1 MMPILPLFVKLV
13 LNRYDIVMDHT
24 LLYQLLE
31 RIGNLLRAEQRLVGH
46 ELGLQ
51 EVHLQV
57 LLYLSR
63 CNRYS
68 NTPLGVTDYLN
79 ATKGTV
85 SQSLKVLEKKGYI
98 LKEADVQDRRVVH
111 LILTTQGQQ
120 LLKQVVPP
128 SLFSHAAKKLSAR
141 QVKSLETQLSLLLSK
156 LQQANRVRSF
166 GVCHTCRF
174 FLREED
180 GFRCGLTQEALSH
193 DDSQSIC
200 REHE

>member
-1 MMPILPLFVKLV
+1 MPRLKLFVKLV
-13 LNRYDIVMDHT
+13 LNRYYIVMDNT

-31 RIGNLLRAEQRLVGH
+31 RISNLLRAEQRLVGND
-46 ELGLQ
+46 LGLQ

-68 NTPLGVTDYLN
+68 NTPLGVADYLN
-79 ATKGTV
+79 ATKGTI

-98 LKEADVQDRRVVH
+98 LKKADAKDRRVVH
-111 LILTTQGQQ
+111 LILTTQGQK

-128 SLFSHAAKKLSAR
+128 SLFTHAVKELSDE
-141 QVKSLETQLSLLLSK
+141 QVEFLATQLSLLLGH
-156 LQQANRVRSF
+156 LQKANRARSF

>member
-1 MMPILPLFVKLV
+1 
-13 LNRYDIVMDHT
+13 MDNT

-31 RIGNLLRAEQRLVGH
+31 RIGNLLRAEQRLVGN

-57 LLYLSR
+57 LFYLSH

-68 NTPLGVTDYLN
+68 NTPLGVSDYLN
-79 ATKGTV
+79 ATKGTI

-98 LKEADVQDRRVVH
+98 VKEADANDRRVVH
-111 LILTTQGQQ
+111 LILTTQGQK

-128 SLFSHAAKKLSAR
+128 SLFAHAVKELSDE
-141 QVKSLETQLSLLLSK
+141 QVKSLTTQLSLLLSR
-156 LQQANRVRSF
+156 LQKANRARSF

-193 DDSQSIC
+193 DDSFRIC

>member
-1 MMPILPLFVKLV
+1 MNNTF
-13 LNRYDIVMDHT
+13 
-24 LLYQLLE
+24 LYQLLE
-31 RIGNLLRAEQRLVGH
+31 RISNLLRAEQRLVGN
-46 ELGLQ
+46 EFGLQ

-57 LLYLSR
+57 LLYLSQ

-68 NTPLGVTDYLN
+68 NTPLGVAEYLN
-79 ATKGTV
+79 ATKGTI

-98 LKEADVQDRRVVH
+98 VKEADANDRRVVH
-111 LILTTQGQQ
+111 LILTTQGQK

-128 SLFSHAAKKLSAR
+128 PLFTNAVKELSDE

-156 LQQANRVRSF
+156 LQKTNQSRSF

-180 GFRCGLTQEALSH
+180 GFRCGLTQESLSH
-193 DDSQSIC
+193 DDSFRIC

>member
-1 MMPILPLFVKLV
+1 
-13 LNRYDIVMDHT
+13 MDNT

-31 RIGNLLRAEQRLVGH
+31 RIGNLLRAEQRLVGN
-46 ELGLQ
+46 EFGLQ

-57 LLYLSR
+57 LLYLSQ

-68 NTPLGVTDYLN
+68 NTPLGVTEYLN

-98 LKEADVQDRRVVH
+98 VKEADAKDRRVVH
-111 LILTTQGQQ
+111 LILTAQGKK
-120 LLKQVVPP
+120 LLKQFIPP
-128 SLFSHAAKKLSAR
+128 SLFTNAIKELSDE
-141 QVKSLETQLSLLLSK
+141 QLNSLETQLSLLLVK
-156 LQQANRVRSF
+156 LQKANQSRSF

-174 FLREED
+174 FLQEED
-180 GFRCGLTQEALSH
+180 GFRCGLTQESLSH
-193 DDSQSIC
+193 DDSFRIC

>member
-1 MMPILPLFVKLV
+1 MESILYFLM
-13 LNRYDIVMDHT
+13 NNT

-31 RIGNLLRAEQRLVGH
+31 RIGNLFRAEQRLVGH

-57 LLYLSR
+57 LFYLSQ

-79 ATKGTV
+79 ATKGTI

-98 LKEADVQDRRVVH
+98 LKEADAKDRRVVH
-111 LILTTQGQQ
+111 LILTTQGQK

-128 SLFSHAAKKLSAR
+128 SLFTHAVKELSPE
-141 QVKSLETQLSLLLSK
+141 QVESLATQLSLLLSK
-156 LQQANRVRSF
+156 LQKANQSRSF

-193 DDSQSIC
+193 NDSQSIC

>member
-1 MMPILPLFVKLV
+1 MQILKFFVKLV
-13 LNRYDIVMDHT
+13 LNRYYIFMDNT

-31 RIGNLLRAEQRLVGH
+31 RIGNLLRAEQRNVGN

-57 LLYLSR
+57 LFYLSR

-68 NTPLGVTDYLN
+68 NTPIAVTDYLK
-79 ATKGTV
+79 ATKGTI

-98 LKEADVQDRRVVH
+98 VKGADANDRRVVH
-111 LILTTQGQQ
+111 LILTAEAQK

-128 SLFSHAAKKLSAR
+128 SLFVDAVKELSHK
-141 QVKSLETQLSLLLSK
+141 QVTSLETQLSLLLRN
-156 LQQANRVRSF
+156 LQKANQSRSF

-180 GFRCGLTQEALSH
+180 GFRCGLTQESLSD
-193 DDSQSIC
+193 DDSLRIC

>member
-1 MMPILPLFVKLV
+1 MQILKLFVKLV
-13 LNRYDIVMDHT
+13 LNRYYIFMDNT

-31 RIGNLLRAEQRLVGH
+31 RIGNLLRAEQRHVGN
-46 ELGLQ
+46 EWGLQ

-57 LLYLSR
+57 LFYLSR

-68 NTPLGVTDYLN
+68 NTPIAVTDYLN
-79 ATKGTV
+79 ATKGTI

-98 LKEADVQDRRVVH
+98 VKEADANDRRVVH
-111 LILTTQGQQ
+111 LILTTEAQK

-128 SLFSHAAKKLSAR
+128 SLFVDAVKELSHK
-141 QVKSLETQLSLLLSK
+141 QVKSLETQLSLLLRN
-156 LQQANRVRSF
+156 LQKANQSRSF

-180 GFRCGLTQEALSH
+180 GFRCGLTQESLSD
-193 DDSQSIC
+193 DDSLRIC

>member
-1 MMPILPLFVKLV
+1 
-13 LNRYDIVMDHT
+13 MDNT

-31 RIGNLLRAEQRLVGH
+31 RIGNLLRAEQRLVGN

-57 LLYLSR
+57 LFYLSR

-68 NTPLGVTDYLN
+68 NTPLGVSDYLN
-79 ATKGTV
+79 ATKGTI

-98 LKEADVQDRRVVH
+98 VKEADANDRRVVH
-111 LILTTQGQQ
+111 LILTTQGQK
-120 LLKQVVPP
+120 LLKQFVPP
-128 SLFSHAAKKLSAR
+128 FLFTNAVKELSDE
-141 QVKSLETQLSLLLSK
+141 QVKSLATQLSLLLSK
-156 LQQANRVRSF
+156 LQKANRARSF
-166 GVCHTCRF
+166 GVCHTCQF

-193 DDSQSIC
+193 DDSFRIC

>member
-1 MMPILPLFVKLV
+1 MNI
-13 LNRYDIVMDHT
+13 

-31 RIGNLLRAEQRLVGH
+31 RIGNLLRAEQRLVGND
-46 ELGLQ
+46 LGLQ

-68 NTPLGVTDYLN
+68 NTPVAVSDYLN

-98 LKEADVQDRRVVH
+98 RKKTDTQDKRVVR
-111 LILTTQGQQ
+111 LMLTSQGKKLMERAIPPTIFAHAAQEMSSEQLQSLTIVLTQ
-120 LLKQVVPP
+120 LL
-128 SLFSHAAKKLSAR
+128 A
-141 QVKSLETQLSLLLSK
+141 T
-156 LQQANRVRSF
+156 LQKANQSRSF
-166 GVCHTCRF
+166 GVCQTCRF
-174 FLREED
+174 FLEED
-180 GFRCGLTQEALSH
+180 GFRCGLTQEPLTK
-193 DDSQSIC
+193 DERLRIC

>member
-1 MMPILPLFVKLV
+1 M
-13 LNRYDIVMDHT
+13 NNT

-31 RIGNLLRAEQRLVGH
+31 RISNLLRAEQRLVGH

-79 ATKGTV
+79 ATKGTI

-98 LKEADVQDRRVVH
+98 VKEADAKDRRVVH
-111 LILTTQGQQ
+111 LILTTQGQK

-128 SLFSHAAKKLSAR
+128 SLFTNAVKELSD
-141 QVKSLETQLSLLLSK
+141 QQLKSLATQLSLLLGK
-156 LQQANRVRSF
+156 LQKANRARSF

-174 FLREED
+174 FLQEED

-193 DDSQSIC
+193 NDSLRIC